1 MDKKRNFDPQDI
13 SLHELVDALSD
24 LTKLDGL
31 MEKYN
36 LSREQVLAR
45 AELVAKQVSDG
56 IQHVNCV

>member
-1 MDKKRNFDPQDI
+1 MEERRRFDPQDI
-13 SLHELVDALSD
+13 SLHELVNALSD
-24 LTKLDGL
+24 PNQLDNL
-31 MEKYN
+31 MKKYN